1 MAFWKNVKYC
11 MNNNNFSSFTMI
23 IACHYVIN
31 HADCEE
37 VFMIDILCTKVEQK
51 KPLIHVI

>member
-11 MNNNNFSSFTMI
+11 SNNNNFSTFTLI

-37 VFMIDILCTKVEQK
+37 VFMIDILCTKIEQK
-51 KPLIHVI
+51 KNL